1 MEKILFQEEQKNDQ
15 RWLIIVLLISMF
27 AAITPFVYG
36 IYSQE
41 VLHVPFGDKPAS
53 TGTLVAIGIGV
64 IAVIAAVN
72 YLIIKMTL
80 KVKIT
85 SDALWVS
92 FPPLIRKWRKITPSM
107 IERYE
112 FRTYNAHREFG
123 GHGIKRK
130 ARRGSAFTISGK
142 EGLQLY
148 FTNGKKLLIGT
159 QKKQAFE
166 YAMKKLM
173 ETEIRSY
180 E

>member
-1 MEKILFQEEQKNDQ
+1 M
-15 RWLIIVLLISMF
+15 IIILLISMF
-27 AAITPFVYG
+27 AAITPIAYG

-53 TGTLVAIGIGV
+53 TGTLVVIGLGLIV
-64 IAVIAAVN
+64 VIAAAN

-92 FPPLIRKWRKITPSM
+92 FPPLIRKWRIITPAM
-107 IERYE
+107 IEKYE

-123 GHGIKRK
+123 GHGFKRK
-130 ARRGSAFTISGK
+130 LKRGSAFTISGK

-159 QKKQAFE
+159 QRKQAFE
-166 YAMKKLM
+166 YALKKLM
-173 ETEIRSY
+173 ETEKRSY
-180 E
+180 D

>member
-1 MEKILFQEEQKNDQ
+1 MIIIL
-15 RWLIIVLLISMF
+15 LVSMF

-53 TGTLVAIGIGV
+53 TGTLVAIGLGV
-64 IAVIAAVN
+64 IALVGAAN

-92 FPPLIRKWRKITPSM
+92 FPPLIRRWRKFTPSM

-123 GHGIKRK
+123 GHGIKKRPRK
-130 ARRGSAFTISGK
+130 GSAYTISGK

-159 QKKQAFE
+159 QRKQAFE
-166 YAMKKLM
+166 YALKKLM
-173 ETEIRSY
+173 ETEKRSY
-180 E
+180 D

>member
-1 MEKILFQEEQKNDQ
+1 M
-15 RWLIIVLLISMF
+15 IIILLISMF
-27 AAITPFVYG
+27 AAITPIAYG

-41 VLHVPFGDKPAS
+41 VLQIPFGDKPAS
-53 TGTLVAIGIGV
+53 TGTLVAIGLGLIV
-64 IAVIAAVN
+64 VIAAAN

-92 FPPLIRKWRKITPSM
+92 FPPLIRRWRKITPAM
-107 IERYE
+107 IEKYE

-123 GHGIKRK
+123 GHGFKRK
-130 ARRGSAFTISGK
+130 LKRGSAFTISGK

-159 QKKQAFE
+159 QRKQAFE
-166 YAMKKLM
+166 YALKKLM
-173 ETEIRSY
+173 ETEKRSY
-180 E
+180 D

>member
-1 MEKILFQEEQKNDQ
+1 MEKILFQEEQKNNQ
-15 RWLIIVLLISMF
+15 RWVVIVLLVSMF

-53 TGTLVAIGIGV
+53 TGTLVAIGLGV
-64 IAVIAAVN
+64 IAVIAAAN

-80 KVKIT
+80 KVKVT
-85 SDALWVS
+85 NEALWVS
-92 FPPLIRKWRKITPSM
+92 FPPLIRKWRKITPPL
-107 IERYE
+107 IEKYE

-123 GHGIKRK
+123 GYGMKRK
-130 ARRGSAFTISGK
+130 ARRGSAYTVSGK

-159 QKKQAFE
+159 QRKQAFE
-166 YAMKKLM
+166 YALKKLM

>member
-1 MEKILFQEEQKNDQ
+1 MV
-15 RWLIIVLLISMF
+15 IVLLVSMC
-27 AAITPFVYG
+27 AAITPFVYC

-41 VLHVPFGDKPAS
+41 VLHVPFCDKPTS
-53 TGTLVAIGIGV
+53 TGTLVAIGLGV
-64 IAVIAAVN
+64 IAVIAASN

-92 FPPLIRKWRKITPSM
+92 FPPLIRRWRKITPPM
-107 IERYE
+107 IEKYE

-123 GHGIKRK
+123 GHGFKRR
-130 ARRGSAFTISGK
+130 ARRGSAYTISGK
-142 EGLQLY
+142 DGLQLY

-159 QKKQAFE
+159 QRKQAFE
-166 YAMKKLM
+166 YALKRLM

>member
-15 RWLIIVLLISMF
+15 RWMIIVLLISMF
-27 AAITPFVYG
+27 AAITPFAYG

-41 VLHVPFGDKPAS
+41 VLKVPFGDKPVS
-53 TGTLVAIGIGV
+53 TGTLTAIGLGV
-64 IAVIAAVN
+64 VAVIAAAN

-80 KVKIT
+80 KVKVT

-92 FPPLIRKWRKITPSM
+92 FPPLLRRWRKITPPM

-123 GHGIKRK
+123 GHGIKRRSRK
-130 ARRGSAFTISGK
+130 GSAFTVSGK

-159 QKKQAFE
+159 QRKQAFE
-166 YAMKKLM
+166 FALKKLM
-173 ETEIRSY
+173 ETEKRSY
-180 E
+180 D